1 MQMLL
6 RSGLVLLGLSCARG
20 LDNGVGLVPASGWS
34 SWNVFASA
42 VTAADVMSMADVLV
56 EKGLDKLGYE
66 YVAIDCGWNLGERV
80 DLQKTPR
87 VPHLFTKVSL
97 GQFGRAR

>member
-66 YVAIDCGWNLGERV
+66 YVAIDCGWNLGERAA
-80 DLQKTPR
+80 DGSLQPNPDKFPD
-87 VPHLFTKVSL
+87 VS
-97 GQFGRAR
+97 